1 MVPVTPTREA
11 LGVSHE
17 SCRAPYGKQSRDWVV
32 GSFVKGPHYQGLAAC
47 DPAGRPRDDGA
58 DAQER
63 GLMSPPKWHD
73 RDVTMLDDEY
83 TYVCVVRV

>member
-11 LGVSHE
+11 FGVSHE
-17 SCRAPYGKQSRDWVV
+17 SCRAPYGKQSRV
-32 GSFVKGPHYQGLAAC
+32 LAAC

-73 RDVTMLDDEY
+73 RDVTMRDDEY

>member
-1 MVPVTPTREA
+1 MEGTGSRNAYEGGIWRQPRELSCA
-11 LGVSHE
+11 LRKAE
-17 SCRAPYGKQSRDWVV
+17 
-32 GSFVKGPHYQGLAAC
+32 QGLAAC

-73 RDVTMLDDEY
+73 RDVTMRDDEY

>member
-17 SCRAPYGKQSRDWVV
+17 SCRAPLRKAE
-32 GSFVKGPHYQGLAAC
+32 QGLAAC